1 MLAGGGAGGTLGA
14 QRVVIS
20 GRVLHGPNRKPLSGA
35 WAVLHR
41 VHMRGASGPVDSTR
55 TGPQGE
61 YRLRIARAD
70 TSAMYVVS
78 SWYRGIAY
86 FSEPV
91 PVRGTAT
98 ATLKPILVYD
108 TTSTG
113 PPIRTQRRLVTIAL
127 PKKDGTRS
135 VLELVVLANPGTA
148 TRVAPDTTHPTWAGA
163 VPREAIQFEVGEG
176 DVSAEA
182 VGLRGD
188 TVAVFGPI
196 PPDDAKQLSYSYVL
210 PATTRQVTIPIDQ
223 TLDELDLLLEDT
235 TANVAA
241 PDLEFVGVQPI
252 EQRRFAGYRTGALRP
267 GAAVSVTFPA
277 AGFHI
282 QTMLPYVIALVAL
295 ALVAG
300 LVVALR
306 KQTPDA
312 RRQTSDLRCQT
323 SDVNL

>member
-1 MLAGGGAGGTLGA
+1 LLGGATLGA
-14 QRVVIS
+14 QQVVIS

-55 TGPQGE
+55 TGPLGE
-61 YRLRIARAD
+61 YRLRVLRAD
-70 TSAMYVVS
+70 TAAMYVVS

-91 PVRGTAT
+91 PARGT

-113 PPIRTQRRLVTIAL
+113 PPIRAQRRLVTIAL
-127 PKKDGTRS
+127 PSKDGTRS
-135 VLELVVLANPGTA
+135 VLELVALENPGTA
-148 TRVAPDTTHPTWAGA
+148 TRVAPDTTHPTWVGA
-163 VPREAIQFEVGEG
+163 VPREAIQFEAGDG

-196 PPDDAKQLSYSYVL
+196 PPDDVKQLSYSYVL
-210 PATTRQVTIPIDQ
+210 LATTRRLTIPIDQ
-223 TLDELDLLLEDT
+223 PTGELDLLLEDT
-235 TANVAA
+235 TATVAA
-241 PDLEFVGVQPI
+241 PGLESVGVQAI
-252 EQRRFAGYRTGALRP
+252 EQRRFAGYRTGPLQP
-267 GAAVSVTFPA
+267 GSAVSVTFPA

-282 QTMLPYVIALVAL
+282 QSMLPYVIALVAL

-300 LVVALR
+300 LVIALR
-306 KQTPDA
+306 
-312 RRQTSDLRCQT
+312 RQPSAFSHQPSVSD
-323 SDVNL
+323 S